1 MKLFVAKLNR
11 DVQDEHLV
19 EAFSA
24 FGEVAYARVITDR
37 DTGQSKCFGFV
48 QMREESAGRAAIEAM
63 NGAELM
69 GFRMVVKEAE
79 ERPRAQGA
87 QVGAAVLPRVPGDDP
102 GVDAGARAGG
112 GDAGVHAARRRA
124 PVRHLAAPR
133 RLRPQRPAALPDRP
147 VGVVLC
153 LEGLGDWQ
161 AHGQREDLPGEAEA
175 GRPRRKREMCFS
187 TIGFMYNEYP

>member
-48 QMREESAGRAAIEAM
+48 QMRDEAAGKAAIDAM

-79 ERPRAQGA
+79 ERPRTQSQG
-87 QVGAAVLPRVPGDDP
+87 VGIVPAEDP
-102 GVDAGARAGG
+102 NQRAK
-112 GDAGVHAARRRA
+112 VPVQRA
-124 PVRHLAAPR
+124 PRTARSSAANRIVRAAGS
-133 RLRPQRPAALPDRP
+133 LSA
-147 VGVVLC
+147 
-153 LEGLGDWQ
+153 
-161 AHGQREDLPGEAEA
+161 
-175 GRPRRKREMCFS
+175 
-187 TIGFMYNEYP
+187 

>member
-63 NGAELM
+63 NGSELM

-87 QVGAAVLPRVPGDDP
+87 
-102 GVDAGARAGG
+102 G
-112 GDAGVHAARRRA
+112 GDQRPGRRPESSGDR
-124 PVRHLAAPR
+124 PR
-133 RLRPQRPAALPDRP
+133 SPRGSDGAEFSRQSGPPEAPQRDFRKKSSPKKGGKPK
-147 VGVVLC
+147 
-153 LEGLGDWQ
+153 
-161 AHGQREDLPGEAEA
+161 GQRDIYADGPKPSKLKKSKPKNTDWLDDLD
-175 GRPRRKREMCFS
+175 
-187 TIGFMYNEYP
+187 EY

>member
-87 QVGAAVLPRVPGDDP
+87 
-102 GVDAGARAGG
+102 G
-112 GDAGVHAARRRA
+112 GDQRPGRRPESSGDR
-124 PVRHLAAPR
+124 PR
-133 RLRPQRPAALPDRP
+133 SPRGSDGAEFSRQSGTPEAPQRDFRKKPSPKKGGKP
-147 VGVVLC
+147 K
-153 LEGLGDWQ
+153 
-161 AHGQREDLPGEAEA
+161 GQRDIYADGPKPSKLKKSKPKNTDWLDDLDD
-175 GRPRRKREMCFS
+175 
-187 TIGFMYNEYP
+187 Y

>member
-24 FGEVAYARVITDR
+24 FGEVAHARVITDR

-48 QMREESAGRAAIEAM
+48 QMRDESAGRAAIEAM

-79 ERPRAQGA
+79 ERPRANA
-87 QVGAAVLPRVPGDDP
+87 PVGNRSPGRSPEPSADRPRSP
-102 GVDAGARAGG
+102 RAGDG
-112 GDAGVHAARRRA
+112 AEFSRQTSQPEA
-124 PVRHLAAPR
+124 L
-133 RLRPQRPAALPDRP
+133 QRDFRKKSSPKKGSKPK
-147 VGVVLC
+147 
-153 LEGLGDWQ
+153 
-161 AHGQREDLPGEAEA
+161 GQRDIYADGPKPSKLKKSKPKNTDWLDDLDD
-175 GRPRRKREMCFS
+175 
-187 TIGFMYNEYP
+187 Y

>member
-48 QMREESAGRAAIEAM
+48 QMRDKASGRAAIDEM

-79 ERPRAQGA
+79 ERPRAQG
-87 QVGAAVLPRVPGDDP
+87 GEHRPSRGSGPESPSGRSRSPRSSDGTEFSRQPGSSGP
-102 GVDAGARAGG
+102 PEA
-112 GDAGVHAARRRA
+112 
-124 PVRHLAAPR
+124 
-133 RLRPQRPAALPDRP
+133 PQRDFRKKSSPKKSNKTK
-147 VGVVLC
+147 
-153 LEGLGDWQ
+153 
-161 AHGQREDLPGEAEA
+161 GQRDIYADGPKPSKMKKSKPKNTDWLDDLDD
-175 GRPRRKREMCFS
+175 
-187 TIGFMYNEYP
+187 Y

>member
-87 QVGAAVLPRVPGDDP
+87 
-102 GVDAGARAGG
+102 G
-112 GDAGVHAARRRA
+112 GDQRPGRRPESSGDR
-124 PVRHLAAPR
+124 PR
-133 RLRPQRPAALPDRP
+133 SPRGSDGAEFSRQSGTPEAPQRDFRKKPSPKKGGKP
-147 VGVVLC
+147 K
-153 LEGLGDWQ
+153 
-161 AHGQREDLPGEAEA
+161 GQRDIYADGPKPSKLKKSKPKNTDWLDDLD
-175 GRPRRKREMCFS
+175 
-187 TIGFMYNEYP
+187 EY

>member
-48 QMREESAGRAAIEAM
+48 QMRDEAAGKAAIDAM

-79 ERPRAQGA
+79 ERPRTQSS
-87 QVGAAVLPRVPGDDP
+87 
-102 GVDAGARAGG
+102 GG
-112 GDAGVHAARRRA
+112 GHRPSRGSESSSESSRSPRA
-124 PVRHLAAPR
+124 TDSTEFSRQPGSTEG
-133 RLRPQRPAALPDRP
+133 PQREFRKKSHTKKSNKPK
-147 VGVVLC
+147 
-153 LEGLGDWQ
+153 
-161 AHGQREDLPGEAEA
+161 GQRDIYADGPKPSKLKKSKPKNTDWLDDLDD
-175 GRPRRKREMCFS
+175 
-187 TIGFMYNEYP
+187 Y

>member
-24 FGEVAYARVITDR
+24 FGEVAHARVITDR

-48 QMREESAGRAAIEAM
+48 QMRDESAGRAAIEAM

-79 ERPRAQGA
+79 ERPREG
-87 QVGAAVLPRVPGDDP
+87 GDRPRRD
-102 GVDAGARAGG
+102 AGG
-112 GDAGVHAARRRA
+112 GRPSTERPSPSNPGPARNQDSGEFSRHGGGGASEESKLARKKTA
-124 PVRHLAAPR
+124 PKKHKGKGERDIYADGPKPA
-133 RLRPQRPAALPDRP
+133 RLKKSKSKNS
-147 VGVVLC
+147 
-153 LEGLGDWQ
+153 DWLDDF
-161 AHGQREDLPGEAEA
+161 ED
-175 GRPRRKREMCFS
+175 
-187 TIGFMYNEYP
+187 Y

>member
-48 QMREESAGRAAIEAM
+48 QLREESAGRAAIEAM
-63 NGAELM
+63 NGSELM

-87 QVGAAVLPRVPGDDP
+87 
-102 GVDAGARAGG
+102 G
-112 GDAGVHAARRRA
+112 GDQRPGRRPESSGDR
-124 PVRHLAAPR
+124 PR
-133 RLRPQRPAALPDRP
+133 SPRGSDGAEFSRQSGSPEAPQRDFRKKSSPKKGGKPK
-147 VGVVLC
+147 
-153 LEGLGDWQ
+153 
-161 AHGQREDLPGEAEA
+161 GQRDIYADGPKPSKLKKSKPKNTDWLDDLDD
-175 GRPRRKREMCFS
+175 
-187 TIGFMYNEYP
+187 Y

>member
-48 QMREESAGRAAIEAM
+48 QMRDEAAGRAAIDEM

-79 ERPRAQGA
+79 ERPRAQGGEHRPVET
-87 QVGAAVLPRVPGDDP
+87 QVRNHRAVVPVSSGFGWHEFSRQP
-102 GVDAGARAGG
+102 GPSGPTEA
-112 GDAGVHAARRRA
+112 
-124 PVRHLAAPR
+124 
-133 RLRPQRPAALPDRP
+133 PQRDFRKVQFEKGNKPK
-147 VGVVLC
+147 
-153 LEGLGDWQ
+153 
-161 AHGQREDLPGEAEA
+161 GQRDIYADGPKPSKMKKTKLKNTDWLDDLDD
-175 GRPRRKREMCFS
+175 
-187 TIGFMYNEYP
+187 Y

>member
-19 EAFSA
+19 EAFSS

-48 QMREESAGRAAIEAM
+48 QMRDAAAGRAAIDEM

-79 ERPRAQGA
+79 ERPRAQG
-87 QVGAAVLPRVPGDDP
+87 GE
-102 GVDAGARAGG
+102 
-112 GDAGVHAARRRA
+112 H
-124 PVRHLAAPR
+124 
-133 RLRPQRPAALPDRP
+133 RPSRDSGPESPS
-147 VGVVLC
+147 
-153 LEGLGDWQ
+153 
-161 AHGQREDLPGEAEA
+161 
-175 GRPRRKREMCFS
+175 GRPRSPRGSDGTEFSRQPGPSGPTEAPQRDFRKKSSSKKGSKPKGQRDIYADGPKPSKMKK
-187 TIGFMYNEYP
+187 TKLKNTDWLDDLDDY

>member
-24 FGEVAYARVITDR
+24 FGDVAYARVITDR

-48 QMREESAGRAAIEAM
+48 QMRDDAAGKAAIDAM

-79 ERPRAQGA
+79 ERPRAQS
-87 QVGAAVLPRVPGDDP
+87 PGRGQRPSRESQP
-102 GVDAGARAGG
+102 GSRSP
-112 GDAGVHAARRRA
+112 RA
-124 PVRHLAAPR
+124 PRNADGAEFSRQPASTEA
-133 RLRPQRPAALPDRP
+133 PQRDFRKKTNAKKSNKPK
-147 VGVVLC
+147 
-153 LEGLGDWQ
+153 
-161 AHGQREDLPGEAEA
+161 GQRDIYADGPKPSKLKKSKPKNTDWLDDLDD
-175 GRPRRKREMCFS
+175 
-187 TIGFMYNEYP
+187 Y

>member
-37 DTGQSKCFGFV
+37 ETGQSKCFGFV

-87 QVGAAVLPRVPGDDP
+87 
-102 GVDAGARAGG
+102 G
-112 GDAGVHAARRRA
+112 GD
-124 PVRHLAAPR
+124 
-133 RLRPQRPAALPDRP
+133 QRPGRLPEYQRHITPQGPSQTDPALLPDP
-147 VGVVLC
+147 N
-153 LEGLGDWQ
+153 
-161 AHGQREDLPGEAEA
+161 HGR
-175 GRPRRKREMCFS
+175 C
-187 TIGFMYNEYP
+187 

>member
-79 ERPRAQGA
+79 ERPRTQSPGGA
-87 QVGAAVLPRVPGDDP
+87 QRPN
-102 GVDAGARAGG
+102 
-112 GDAGVHAARRRA
+112 RRA
-124 PVRHLAAPR
+124 DSSAERPR
-133 RLRPQRPAALPDRP
+133 SPRGSDGAEFSRQPGPPEAPQRDFRKKSSPKKGGKPK
-147 VGVVLC
+147 
-153 LEGLGDWQ
+153 
-161 AHGQREDLPGEAEA
+161 GQRDIYADGPKPSKLKKSKSKNTDWLDDLDD
-175 GRPRRKREMCFS
+175 
-187 TIGFMYNEYP
+187 Y

>member
-48 QMREESAGRAAIEAM
+48 QMRDEAAGKAAIDEM

-79 ERPRAQGA
+79 ERPRTQS
-87 QVGAAVLPRVPGDDP
+87 P
-102 GVDAGARAGG
+102 GG
-112 GDAGVHAARRRA
+112 GHRPSRGSESSGENSRSPRA
-124 PVRHLAAPR
+124 TDSTEFSRQPGSPES
-133 RLRPQRPAALPDRP
+133 PQRDFRKKSHVKKSNKPK
-147 VGVVLC
+147 
-153 LEGLGDWQ
+153 
-161 AHGQREDLPGEAEA
+161 GQRDIYADGPKPSKLKKSKPKNTDWLDDLDD
-175 GRPRRKREMCFS
+175 
-187 TIGFMYNEYP
+187 Y

>member
-48 QMREESAGRAAIEAM
+48 QMRDEAAGKSAIDAM

-79 ERPRAQGA
+79 ERPRTQSPGA
-87 QVGAAVLPRVPGDDP
+87 GHRPSRGSESSSESSRS
-102 GVDAGARAGG
+102 ARATDSTEFSRQPGSP
-112 GDAGVHAARRRA
+112 D
-124 PVRHLAAPR
+124 P
-133 RLRPQRPAALPDRP
+133 PQRDFRKKSHAKKSSKPK
-147 VGVVLC
+147 
-153 LEGLGDWQ
+153 
-161 AHGQREDLPGEAEA
+161 GQRDIYADGPKPSKLKKSKPKNTDWLDDLDD
-175 GRPRRKREMCFS
+175 
-187 TIGFMYNEYP
+187 Y

>member
-1 MKLFVAKLNR
+1 MKLFIAKLNR

-48 QMREESAGRAAIEAM
+48 QMRDESAGRVAIDAM

-79 ERPRAQGA
+79 ERAPSKGTGSGHQTKRKVESAGGTPRSIRASDSA
-87 QVGAAVLPRVPGDDP
+87 EFSRQVGQPES
-102 GVDAGARAGG
+102 
-112 GDAGVHAARRRA
+112 
-124 PVRHLAAPR
+124 
-133 RLRPQRPAALPDRP
+133 PQRDFRKKPSPKKSNRSK
-147 VGVVLC
+147 
-153 LEGLGDWQ
+153 
-161 AHGQREDLPGEAEA
+161 GERDIYAD
-175 GRPRRKREMCFS
+175 GPKPSKIKKSKPKNTNWLDDIDDF
-187 TIGFMYNEYP
+187 